1 MLFRSCE
8 NITQAAANDVL
19 RASLRQ
25 LDAAGLSAVLHV
37 HDEIVLEVPEKDADA
52 AAKLLHDVMCA
63 PPGWASGLPLE
74 AEVSVMTRYG
84 K

>member
-1 MLFRSCE
+1 MCSSDL
-8 NITQAAANDVL
+8 TQAAANDVL
-19 RASLRQ
+19 RHALRA
-25 LDAAGLSAVLHV
+25 LDAAGLNAVLHV
-37 HDEIVLEVPEKDADA
+37 HDEIVLEVPEADADA

-74 AEVSVMTRYG
+74 AKVSVMTRYG

>member
-1 MLFRSCE
+1 MLFRS
-8 NITQAAANDVL
+8 
-19 RASLRQ
+19 ASLRQ
-25 LDAAGLSAVLHV
+25 LDVAGMNAVLHV
-37 HDEIVLEVPEKDADA
+37 HDEIVLEVPEGDADA

-74 AEVSVMTRYG
+74 AEVNVMTRYG